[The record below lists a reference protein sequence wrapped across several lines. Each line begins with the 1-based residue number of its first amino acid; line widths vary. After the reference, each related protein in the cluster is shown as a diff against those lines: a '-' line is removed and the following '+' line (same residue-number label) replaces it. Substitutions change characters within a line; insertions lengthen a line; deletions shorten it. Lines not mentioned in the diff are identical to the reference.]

1 MGKTEKGK
9 TMNKSVVISALMMT
23 AFVTPGFAASDGTA
37 PLMFEGDCL
46 SVVEK
51 IDERLADET
60 LQVSDETKLQIIA
73 LRDQGAQEQADGN
86 DAACTTTLTLAIQ
99 LLNSEG

>member
-1 MGKTEKGK
+1 
-9 TMNKSVVISALMMT
+9 MNKSVVISALMMT
-23 AFVTPGFAASDGTA
+23 AFVTPGFAASDGTT

-60 LQVSDETKLQIIA
+60 LAVSDETKLQIMA
-73 LRDQGAQEQADGN
+73 LRDQGALEQADGN

>member
-1 MGKTEKGK
+1 MIRT
-9 TMNKSVVISALMMT
+9 VVISGLMLT
-23 AFVTPGFAASDGTA
+23 AFASAGFAASDEA
-37 PLMFEGDCL
+37 MPLVFEGDCL
-46 SVVEK
+46 SVIEK

-60 LQVSDETKLQIIA
+60 LEVSDETKLQIMA
-73 LRDQGAQEQADGN
+73 LRDQGAEEQAAGD